1 MTITDSSFADDVEK
15 FDGVILVDFWA
26 EWCAPCRAIA
36 PMLDEIAES
45 YKDNPKVKIAKL
57 NVDENQAT
65 AQRFGIM
72 SIPNLVIFKNGAP
85 AGNILGLQPKENI
98 EAELKRVI
106 EGV

>member
-1 MTITDSSFADDVEK
+1 MTITDASFASDVDN
-15 FDGVILVDFWA
+15 FDGVVLVDFWA

-36 PMLDEIAES
+36 PMLEEIAEK

-72 SIPNLVIFKNGAP
+72 SIPNLVIFKNGSP
-85 AGNILGLQPKENI
+85 AGNVIGLQPKENI
-98 EAELKRVI
+98 EVELQRVI
-106 EGV
+106 EG

>member
-1 MTITDSSFADDVEK
+1 MTITDASFASDVDN
-15 FDGVILVDFWA
+15 FDGVVLVDFWA

-36 PMLDEIAES
+36 PMLDEIAEE

-57 NVDENQAT
+57 NVDENQST

-98 EAELKRVI
+98 VAELKRVI
-106 EGV
+106 EG